1 MLICV
6 SACQQES
13 FNDILSNMFL
23 QEVFVQKGGSLLE
36 HHKVEQI
43 QPGSSVKVTTSRGV
57 LTAPQVVI
65 TAGVCACVYMFIGTL
80 RRVRTYS

>member
-6 SACQQES
+6 SAFQQES

-23 QEVFVQKGGSLLE
+23 QEMFVQKGGSLLE

-43 QPGSSVKVTTSRGV
+43 QPGSSVKVITSRGV

-65 TAGVCACVYMFIGTL
+65 TAGVRACVYMFIGTL
-80 RRVRTYS
+80 RRVRRYS